1 MVDFASL
8 RNQILFGEGDE
19 TPREPSTVEKEAL
32 EPSTGIPLFLGAG
45 TLAFCGLDK
54 AKFDVL
60 GAHRT
65 IVAIALGV
73 APFAYGLGRLT
84 RGNQAQTEIKRY
96 ESLLE
101 ATQNAYEDEMD
112 QDDEQENNAEQ
123 VEQQAYLADD
133 AQYLFEPMA
142 TADHV
147 DFGSHGVF
155 GAAVGQESFGFGPS
169 ADLFAPRASFESQ
182 TFGW

>member
-73 APFAYGLGRLT
+73 APL
-84 RGNQAQTEIKRY
+84 
-96 ESLLE
+96 
-101 ATQNAYEDEMD
+101 
-112 QDDEQENNAEQ
+112 
-123 VEQQAYLADD
+123 
-133 AQYLFEPMA
+133 
-142 TADHV
+142 
-147 DFGSHGVF
+147 DFGSHGLY

-169 ADLFAPRASFESQ
+169 ADLFAPRVSFESQ
-182 TFGW
+182 TYGW